1 MALNLIT
8 NLLLYLIFSQKIFGS
23 MHQRKEFWSL
33 HYQGSQV
40 WQNWLGT
47 SKFIFMID
55 REISTGSFKMATSSG
70 HFIL

>member
-8 NLLLYLIFSQKIFGS
+8 NLLLYLIFSQKISGS

-40 WQNWLGT
+40 WQN
-47 SKFIFMID
+47 
-55 REISTGSFKMATSSG
+55 
-70 HFIL
+70 